1 MRQKV
6 LVFDTSILCVWLE
19 VPGFE
24 TCGKEGDQW
33 DYARVSRKIEEEI
46 SKNTVFVLPLAV
58 LIETGNHISQS
69 RGDRYELGERFK
81 QLLLDSV
88 DNREPWVAFSEQNTL
103 WNDDKLRELANQ
115 FPQLFSQGISIGDAT
130 IRDVAGYYAKLGH
143 PVKIFT
149 GDEGLKAYEPD
160 VKTLTPRRRK

>member
-6 LVFDTSILCVWLE
+6 LVFDTSMLCVWLQ

-24 TCGKEGDQW
+24 TCGKTGDLW
-33 DYARVSRKIEEEI
+33 DYSRVKQKVEEETAE
-46 SKNTVFVLPLAV
+46 NTVFVLPLAV
-58 LIETGNHISQS
+58 LIETGNHISQAK
-69 RGDRYELGERFK
+69 GDRYELGERFK
-81 QLLLDSV
+81 QLLLAAV

-130 IRDVAGYYAKLGH
+130 IRDVAEYYAQMRH
-143 PVKIFT
+143 PVEIFT
-149 GDEGLKAYEPD
+149 GDDGLKAYESD